1 MLTSSCSPPSVADSP
16 KPATVPARRTRRH
29 GRRLATIGLA
39 SAVGLLALAGT
50 ASAHVTTNPKTAA
63 QGGYATIDFTMPSE
77 EDDASTVSL
86 QVSFPTD
93 HPVASVSVQP
103 VPGWTVKVD
112 TTKLATPIT
121 TDDGPVTEAVSAV
134 TWTGK
139 LDPGQF
145 QQFPVSMGPLPT
157 DTDALVFKAV
167 QTYSNGDVVRWIDP
181 TTPGGPEPEH
191 PAPTLTLTA
200 AEAGDAMAASS
211 PAAAPPTAADAAAP
225 APPAGGGSSGP
236 ALTLGIIGAVLGLVG
251 AVLGGLGLRRSRSG
265 G

>member
-1 MLTSSCSPPSVADSP
+1 M
-16 KPATVPARRTRRH
+16 
-29 GRRLATIGLA
+29 
-39 SAVGLLALAGT
+39 
-50 ASAHVTTNPKTAA
+50 
-63 QGGYATIDFTMPSE
+63 
-77 EDDASTVSL
+77 
-86 QVSFPTD
+86 SFPTD

-211 PAAAPPTAADAAAP
+211 PAAARPRRPTPRRLRLCRRRFERTGTHARHHRRRP
-225 APPAGGGSSGP
+225 R
-236 ALTLGIIGAVLGLVG
+236 LVG